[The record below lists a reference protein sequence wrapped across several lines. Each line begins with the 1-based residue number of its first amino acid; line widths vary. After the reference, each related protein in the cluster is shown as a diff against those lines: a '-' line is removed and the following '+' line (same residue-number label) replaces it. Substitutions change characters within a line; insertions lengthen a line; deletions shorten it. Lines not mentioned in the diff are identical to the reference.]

1 MPLSKRT
8 LFISRLALLISL
20 TLVIQIA
27 GFPQPITGPLINM
40 LLFITVTLLGWI
52 AGAILGCLT
61 PLIALIRGQLPAV
74 LAPLVPFIAI
84 ANTVLV
90 LVYFL
95 IYSQILKR
103 TNLVKWLKIIIAVI
117 FAAIAKY
124 LFFILTVKIIFPL
137 IVNFSLPDNVVIIL
151 MTPQLLTALV
161 GGVLFLILLNILNR
175 SGLWHETS

>member
-1 MPLSKRT
+1 M
-8 LFISRLALLISL
+8 
-20 TLVIQIA
+20 VIQMA

-40 LLFITVTLLGWI
+40 LLFITVTLLGWL

-74 LAPLVPFIAI
+74 LAPLVPFIAV

-117 FAAIAKY
+117 FAAVAKY
-124 LFFILTVKIIFPL
+124 LFFILTVKIIFPF
-137 IVNFSLPDNVVIIL
+137 IVNFSIPDDVAIIL
-151 MTPQLLTALV
+151 MTPQLFTALL
-161 GGVLFLILLNILNR
+161 GGILFLILLNILNR
-175 SGLWHETS
+175 AGLWRESS

>member
-61 PLIALIRGQLPAV
+61 PLIALIRGQLPAM

-84 ANTVLV
+84 ANTILV

-95 IYSQILKR
+95 IYSQILKH

-175 SGLWHETS
+175 SGLWHESS

>member
-1 MPLSKRT
+1 MPLSKRS

-61 PLIALIRGQLPAV
+61 PLIALIRGQLPAM

-84 ANTVLV
+84 ANTILV

-175 SGLWHETS
+175 SGLWHESS